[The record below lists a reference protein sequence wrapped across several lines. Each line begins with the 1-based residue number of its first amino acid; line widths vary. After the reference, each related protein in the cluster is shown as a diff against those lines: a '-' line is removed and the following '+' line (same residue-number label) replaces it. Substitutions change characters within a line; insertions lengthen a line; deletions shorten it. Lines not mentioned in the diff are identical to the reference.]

1 MAVKRKSHK
10 ARYGID
16 YSTRRLGLGPIDIEV
31 DSSNTVQEMFVLSEA
46 LADDKDLMARLSQK
60 MLGFVQENLRS
71 GLRPVSAATIE
82 RRKYAMN
89 DRTSP
94 RGPVS
99 STAPLISSGALLG
112 NLRAYSKQGFASVR
126 RGKQEWYGFLHD
138 LGVGRLDERAFMSLS
153 GSQIESLSS
162 DYDTW
167 VDEVLAR

>member
-1 MAVKRKSHK
+1 MAVGSGTAKKFS
-10 ARYGID
+10 
-16 YSTRRLGLGPIDIEV
+16 LGPVDITV
-31 DSSNTVQEMFVLSEA
+31 DSDNTVQEMFALSEA
-46 LADDKDLMARLSQK
+46 LADDKDLMTRQSQK
-60 MLGFVQENLRS
+60 MLGFIQENLRS
-71 GLRPVSAATIE
+71 GLRPVSAATLE

-89 DRTSP
+89 DKTSP

-153 GSQIESLSS
+153 GSQIESLSG